1 MVYRLLTKADPL
13 RSTVTV
19 VTLHFM
25 DAFKHA
31 KHQLHAAA
39 DAMKLSDDLRAA
51 LLVPQREMHVTIPVT
66 MDDGSQR
73 LFYGYRVQHNNACG
87 PFKGGIR
94 FHPNVDI
101 DEVRALAM
109 WMTLK
114 TSAVGIPLGGGKGGI
129 TVDPRLL
136 SEGELERLT
145 RGFTRAIADIIGPKK
160 DVPAPDV
167 NTSPREMDWIADEF
181 GKITGDV
188 SGAVVT
194 GKSMAHG
201 GSEGRGEATARGAMM
216 VFEALRDRLGINPG
230 ARIAIQGFGNAG
242 GTFARL
248 ASEAGYKIVAVS
260 DSRGCVANQDGLD
273 VAALEAHKQETG
285 MLSGA
290 PTCDAFGDVL
300 FAPCDVLVPAALENV
315 ITKDNAGRIQAKVIL
330 ELANG
335 PTTPEADAVL
345 QANGVTV
352 IPDSIANAGGVTVSC
367 FEWQQ
372 NLAGEHWSAKEVD
385 DKLKAI
391 MDKAT
396 NDMWETSR
404 ELSTSLR
411 IAVHVVAL
419 RRIQEAM
426 GYGK

>member
-1 MVYRLLTKADPL
+1 MNAFEYAKQQLQVAADIMKLPRDLTEILLT
-13 RSTVTV
+13 
-19 VTLHFM
+19 
-25 DAFKHA
+25 
-31 KHQLHAAA
+31 
-39 DAMKLSDDLRAA
+39 
-51 LLVPQREMHVTIPVT
+51 PQREVHVTIPVK

-114 TSAVGIPLGGGKGGI
+114 TAAVGIPLGGGKGGV
-129 TVDPRLL
+129 TVDPKTL
-136 SEGELERLT
+136 SDAELERLT
-145 RGFTRAIADIIGPKK
+145 RGFTRAIADIIGSKK

-181 GKITGDV
+181 GKITGDM

-194 GKSMAHG
+194 GKSIAHG

-216 VFEALRDRLGINPG
+216 VLQALRERLGITSG
-230 ARIAIQGFGNAG
+230 ARMAIQGFGNAG

-248 ASEAGYKIVAVS
+248 ASEAGYNIVAVS
-260 DSRGCVANQDGLD
+260 DSRGSIGSSNGID
-273 VAALEAHKQETG
+273 VAAVEAYKKEHGT
-285 MLSGA
+285 LVGA
-290 PTCDAFGDVL
+290 PESVEVNDVL
-300 FAPCDVLVPAALENV
+300 FAECDVLVPAALENV
-315 ITKDNAGRIQAKVIL
+315 ITQDNASCIQANVIL

-345 QANGVTV
+345 YANGVTV

-372 NLAGEHWSAKEVD
+372 NLAGEHWSAQEVD
-385 DKLKAI
+385 AKLKTI
-391 MDKAT
+391 MNKAT
-396 NDMWETSR
+396 DDMWDTSR
-404 ELSTSLR
+404 ELSVPLR
-411 IAVHVVAL
+411 TAAHVVAL
-419 RRIQEAM
+419 RRIQAAM
-426 GYGK
+426 GRSK